1 MNELDQKITILQI
14 QEYANQF
21 NEETYSQ
28 DSGIGQS
35 ILDRI
40 LELQEIIA
48 LEQSKL
54 DSALALLTA
63 LGE

>member
-48 LEQSKL
+48 QEQSKL

>member
-1 MNELDQKITILQI
+1 MNELEQKIIIMQLQN
-14 QEYANQF
+14 YANQF

-35 ILDRI
+35 VLDRI
-40 LELQEIIA
+40 LELQNMIA
-48 LEQSKL
+48 EEQEKL
-54 DSALALLTA
+54 DSALALLKS